1 MPARTTTQVSSRAG
15 YGSFAPLVQAMYEAR
30 HKALDRMTA
39 ECEELGGHGVV
50 GVRLT
55 IGGFPAGGLEFKAI
69 GTAVRAPGVGPVSTW
84 PHRGSHP
91 KRPFTSDLSGQD
103 FAKLIMKGWVPAGL
117 ALGISIGS
125 RHDDWLT
132 VGQTR
137 WGAGNAE
144 VTGFTELVND
154 ARHDARQQ
162 LERDVA
168 RLGGEGVVIADM
180 QMRVRERE
188 CPVQEGRRDHIVEA
202 TTIGTA
208 IARFSRFRAAAQ
220 RPDAGHHVARPAAP
234 PGRQDQDLTGETMT
248 DQANIATELD
258 AAGVPHDAMRRL
270 AELQPGRP
278 GSIFTSDLSVNEF
291 LLVREVGFRPLG
303 LVLGS
308 SIYHVGLQI
317 GRWGSNQELD
327 VLSQAMYHAREL
339 AMSRMEAEAD
349 ALHADGIVGVRLDVE
364 MKEFGADIA
373 EFIAVGT
380 AVKAEEGAGG
390 GGVENW
396 RNNKNQ
402 PFTSDLSGQDFW
414 TLIRAGYAPLGM
426 VMGSCVYHVAHQKF
440 GNKIGNIGKNVEIE
454 QFTQALY
461 DAREL
466 AMSRM
471 QAEAEELHAEGIVG
485 VQLRQHSHTWGSHT
499 TEFFAIGT
507 AVRPLRP
514 DHIIERPTMV
524 LTLDA

>member
-1 MPARTTTQVSSRAG
+1 MSDELPAVAEARMAEIRASGTWGSALTSDEFAAIRSVGFAPAGQVLGACVYNIGYTGGYACPSSWGGWGYGNVVPNQTKTQVSSRAG

-84 PHRGSHP
+84 PHHGSHRR
-91 KRPFTSDLSGQD
+91 RPFTSDLSGQD

-137 WGAGNAE
+137 WGSGNAE

-188 CPVQEGRRDHIVEA
+188 CPVQEGRRDHIVEV

-208 IARFSRFRAAAQ
+208 IARFARSEQRHSGPTLAIMSLDPQRRQAA
-220 RPDAGHHVARPAAP
+220 R
-234 PGRQDQDLTGETMT
+234 
-248 DQANIATELD
+248 
-258 AAGVPHDAMRRL
+258 
-270 AELQPGRP
+270 
-278 GSIFTSDLSVNEF
+278 
-291 LLVREVGFRPLG
+291 
-303 LVLGS
+303 
-308 SIYHVGLQI
+308 
-317 GRWGSNQELD
+317 
-327 VLSQAMYHAREL
+327 
-339 AMSRMEAEAD
+339 
-349 ALHADGIVGVRLDVE
+349 
-364 MKEFGADIA
+364 
-373 EFIAVGT
+373 
-380 AVKAEEGAGG
+380 
-390 GGVENW
+390 
-396 RNNKNQ
+396 
-402 PFTSDLSGQDFW
+402 
-414 TLIRAGYAPLGM
+414 IR
-426 VMGSCVYHVAHQKF
+426 
-440 GNKIGNIGKNVEIE
+440 I
-454 QFTQALY
+454 
-461 DAREL
+461 
-466 AMSRM
+466 
-471 QAEAEELHAEGIVG
+471 
-485 VQLRQHSHTWGSHT
+485 
-499 TEFFAIGT
+499 
-507 AVRPLRP
+507 
-514 DHIIERPTMV
+514 
-524 LTLDA
+524 